1 MQFEKIVGEDQ
12 LIELY
17 GDRVESSG
25 NDFVGGL
32 AWIGTERVMWAEW
45 ESADQISIGS
55 IRRLERLFKLASHSG
70 RPFFL
75 TTDLVQQLRYQAEQS
90 SLSVKIAIQSWMEC
104 VVDYSSAIVVVTRN
118 KKEPLDRYS
127 DMIADYT
134 VSSTAE
140 SLEIIK
146 KLDKVT
152 RDVLKRERKQRILGF
167 SLNQK
172 KDHSSQE

>member
-152 RDVLKRERKQRILGF
+152 KGVLKRERKQRILGL

-172 KDHSSQE
+172 KDYSSQE

>member
-45 ESADQISIGS
+45 ESDQISIGS

-118 KKEPLDRYS
+118 KKEPLDRYA

-152 RDVLKRERKQRILGF
+152 KDVLKRERKQRILGL

-172 KDHSSQE
+172 KDYSSQE

>member
-32 AWIGTERVMWAEW
+32 AWIGTERGMWAEW

-152 RDVLKRERKQRILGF
+152 KDVLKRERKQRILGL

-172 KDHSSQE
+172 KDYSSQE